1 MREYAVFQAVTFYEE
16 AAFVNPKIGCLGL
29 FLNRRELHISSPCIP
44 GEGRRV
50 AKAMSGG
57 TTHTCSGAE
66 SAERSGGLQ
75 RSEGWGMTCLREEA
89 APP

>member
-1 MREYAVFQAVTFYEE
+1 MGIFAPALT
-16 AAFVNPKIGCLGL
+16 
-29 FLNRRELHISSPCIP
+29 
-44 GEGRRV
+44 
-50 AKAMSGG
+50 
-57 TTHTCSGAE
+57 AE